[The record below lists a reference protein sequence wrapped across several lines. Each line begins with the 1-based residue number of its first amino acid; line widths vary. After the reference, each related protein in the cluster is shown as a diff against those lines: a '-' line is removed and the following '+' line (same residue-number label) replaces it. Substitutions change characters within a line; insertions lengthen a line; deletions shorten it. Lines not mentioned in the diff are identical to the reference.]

1 MGAKQ
6 SATRKYQPSDSK
18 PEVLRVLKYLGER
31 EKRGLMRWR
40 WLDDIGRRVEGSSIS
55 WCAWYLMS
63 LLLSYPILPC
73 SAGSLLDSYGQ
84 PFEGRR
90 LGFAVMGISGLSSD
104 VPEVQ
109 ELVGKIALRAKDAW
123 GEISSQELS
132 MCLHGMA
139 GMQSDSANVRS
150 LISALI
156 PLVKKCNSMTAN
168 DVRSAMYGFQGMH
181 SSSKEVNEFI
191 GVFADL
197 LERSNVQFATSYD
210 ASTALYS
217 MQGLSGAVPSNKR
230 LLGLIAGSLNSVQG
244 KYEGRD
250 ISMSL
255 YGLRDF
261 SSNENETRQVIT
273 ALGPYIRDFKGSLNV
288 QNVAGA
294 FQGLQKMKSGVC
306 A

>member
-1 MGAKQ
+1 
-6 SATRKYQPSDSK
+6 
-18 PEVLRVLKYLGER
+18 V
-31 EKRGLMRWR
+31 
-40 WLDDIGRRVEGSSIS
+40 
-55 WCAWYLMS
+55 
-63 LLLSYPILPC
+63 LPC
-73 SAGSLLDSYGQ
+73 LTGSLLDSYGQ

-109 ELVGKIALRAKDAW
+109 ELVGKIAW

-156 PLVKKCNSMTAN
+156 PLVKKCNKMTAN

-191 GVFADL
+191 AVFADL

-217 MQGLSGAVPSNKR
+217 MQGKA
-230 LLGLIAGSLNSVQG
+230 
-244 KYEGRD
+244 
-250 ISMSL
+250 
-255 YGLRDF
+255 
-261 SSNENETRQVIT
+261 
-273 ALGPYIRDFKGSLNV
+273 
-288 QNVAGA
+288 
-294 FQGLQKMKSGVC
+294 
-306 A
+306 